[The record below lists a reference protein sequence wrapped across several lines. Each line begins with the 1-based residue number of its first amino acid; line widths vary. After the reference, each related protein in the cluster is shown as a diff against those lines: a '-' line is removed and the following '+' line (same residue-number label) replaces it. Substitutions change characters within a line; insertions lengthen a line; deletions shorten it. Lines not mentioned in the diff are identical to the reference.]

1 MRFDTVIIG
10 GGLAGLTAGIS
21 LREAGRSTAIVSTG
35 QNALHFFSGC
45 FESLQEPPQRMLDL
59 FAGSGIMGIEAVSR
73 GASHVVAVEMA
84 HSQARLVYQAYKA
97 LGITDKLTLLEKNA
111 LTLVKESLCAEEGF
125 DLIYADPPFKD
136 MEYPDLR
143 AFWEWL
149 NPRGVAVFEAPS
161 RNLPAWVKEA
171 DEAGT
176 VQVRRYGESSLVI
189 YRAPS
194 A

>member
-1 MRFDTVIIG
+1 MPIRIT
-10 GGLAGLTAGIS
+10 GGLLRGRNVASPDSMKTRPTGSRT
-21 LREAGRSTAIVSTG
+21 REALFNI
-35 QNALHFFSGC
+35 
-45 FESLQEPPQRMLDL
+45 LQGVEGFRMLDL
-59 FAGSGIMGIEAVSR
+59 FAGSGIMGVEAISR

-111 LTLVKESLCAEEGF
+111 LTLEKESLCAEGGF

-143 AFWEWL
+143 KFWEWL
-149 NPRGVAVFEAPS
+149 NPGGVAVFEAPS

-189 YRAPS
+189 YRA
-194 A
+194 

>member
-1 MRFDTVIIG
+1 M
-10 GGLAGLTAGIS
+10 
-21 LREAGRSTAIVSTG
+21 
-35 QNALHFFSGC
+35 
-45 FESLQEPPQRMLDL
+45 
-59 FAGSGIMGIEAVSR
+59 
-73 GASHVVAVEMA
+73 
-84 HSQARLVYQAYKA
+84 YQAYKA

-189 YRAPS
+189 YRA
-194 A
+194 